1 MVPWSCLLCAVPL
14 RTLERDTIRGDRP
27 TGQTRRRRPSL
38 LSDAHVGLP
47 FSSTVAR
54 NFPPR
59 VARATGHWA
68 RRRGPASL
76 SHGPVSAPPAPAQEL
91 VTARAM
97 RGAHST
103 PYAEGQRRLDMKVQD
118 VMTKGVESCRRSTDL
133 AAAAM
138 IMWRMDCGVVPVVGD
153 DGREAVGMITD
164 RDICVAVATRHR
176 RPEEITV
183 GEVVSGTLYKVRPGD
198 DIRAAL
204 EAMRA
209 ERVRRLPVVR
219 DG

>member
-1 MVPWSCLLCAVPL
+1 
-14 RTLERDTIRGDRP
+14 
-27 TGQTRRRRPSL
+27 
-38 LSDAHVGLP
+38 
-47 FSSTVAR
+47 
-54 NFPPR
+54 
-59 VARATGHWA
+59 
-68 RRRGPASL
+68 
-76 SHGPVSAPPAPAQEL
+76 
-91 VTARAM
+91 
-97 RGAHST
+97 
-103 PYAEGQRRLDMKVQD
+103 MKVQD
-118 VMTKGVESCRRSTDL
+118 VMTKGVESCRRSSDL

-176 RPEEITV
+176 RAEEITV

-219 DG
+219 DGALVGIISINDIVRTAEKQAGRARPDISPEDILEVMKAICEPDGGLEVGRKKGGESISAAA